1 MFKVIGNKEELEKPL
16 IEFVNK
22 VNEEYYN
29 ERDKLK
35 EILKSRMDKVKI
47 GGLADKINM
56 PDIIVAIEERPDG
69 FLINTIVGKNKF
81 LNMIFGRAFKK
92 GKKNLEGYLK
102 EVGVKNF
109 KVVKV

>member
-1 MFKVIGNKEELEKPL
+1 MFKVIGDKAELEKPL

-22 VNEEYYN
+22 VNEEYYK

-35 EILKSRMDKVKI
+35 EILKSRMDKIKI

-56 PDIIVAIEERPDG
+56 PEIIVGIEENPDG
-69 FLINTIVGKNKF
+69 YTINTVVGKNKM
-81 LNMIFGRAFKK
+81 LNMIFGMAFRK

-102 EVGVKNF
+102 EVGVKKF
-109 KVVKV
+109 KVLKV